1 MREFDRRTLL
11 RYSGMAAASLMLR
24 GEGFGLGQDASVTA
38 TTNAGRVRG
47 WVENGI
53 PVFRGIPYGEDTKKT
68 RFKAPLPV
76 TAWSGV
82 KECVEWSTRAPQM
95 VGERT
100 TAAGETVRTGFHLPP
115 DKGEQSEDCL
125 HVNVWTPGLRDGK
138 KRPVLFYIHGGAY
151 NNGTVNCDL
160 YDGNRLCHR
169 GDVVVVTVNHRLNA
183 FGYMYL
189 GELGGKEYADSG
201 NAGMLDIILALKWV
215 QENIAEFGGDASR
228 VLIFGQSGGG
238 AKCATLMAMPSA
250 KGLFHRV
257 LTMSGQQVTAKPTVI
272 ATEVAKDVLDRLGVK
287 YGGLDALKALPMEL
301 KALPMEKIQE
311 AARVSTA
318 WLPVIDG
325 GVLPRD
331 PFDPGAPEISAGVP
345 MILANTH
352 DETVTSAA
360 GKTGGLTW
368 EQAPEALKASVGQYL
383 GAYSPE
389 QILRRYREIYPD
401 RDAAHVVVAAAVAF
415 RAWPGQVIEAD
426 RRAADAKSQAH
437 TWVYRMDWKV
447 PFAGGGGQNWA
458 LHTIDLPFVFDNV
471 ALAPGMCGASAEEQ
485 AAAQPLA
492 TRMSEM
498 LIAFART
505 GNPNCKEVPHWPS
518 YDLKERNTMIFDSKT
533 SDSKTGDSKTGDT
546 GTGDAGTRV
555 EKDPRG
561 AERVFAAGAHY
572 RQPGT

>member
-1 MREFDRRTLL
+1 MREFDRRTVLQ
-11 RYSGMAAASLMLR
+11 YSGLAAASMMLR
-24 GEGFGLGQDASVTA
+24 GERFAFGAEAPIATTA
-38 TTNAGRVRG
+38 TGMVSGT
-47 WVENGI
+47 VENGI
-53 PVFRGIPYGEDTKKT
+53 NVFRGIPYGEDTKKT

-76 TAWSGV
+76 AAWSGA
-82 KECVEWSTRAPQM
+82 KECVEWSTRAPQLT
-95 VGERT
+95 GER
-100 TAAGETVRTGFHLPP
+100 AARGAAANSEPVRTGFHLPP

-138 KRPVLFYIHGGAY
+138 KRAVLFYIHGGAY

-189 GELGGKEYADSG
+189 GDLGGKEYADSG

-215 QENIAEFGGDASR
+215 QQNIAEFGGDASR

-238 AKCATLMAMPSA
+238 AKCATLMAMPAA

-272 ATEVAKDVLDRLGVK
+272 ANEVTKDVLDKLGVK
-287 YGGLDALKALPMEL
+287 YDQLDALRT
-301 KALPMEKIQE
+301 LPMEKIQE
-311 AARVSTA
+311 AARVSSA
-318 WLPVIDG
+318 WLPVRDG
-325 GVLPRD
+325 GTLPQD
-331 PFDPGAPEISAGVP
+331 PFDPDAPGISAGVP

-360 GKTGGLTW
+360 GRTGVLTW
-368 EQAPEALKASVGQYL
+368 EQAPEALKNSVGQYL
-383 GAYSPE
+383 GSYTPE
-389 QILRRYREIYPD
+389 QIIRRYREIYPE

-415 RAWPGQVIEAD
+415 RAWPGQVLEAD
-426 RRAADAKSQAH
+426 RRAADARSQKH
-437 TWVYRMDWKV
+437 TWVYRIDWQT
-447 PFAGGGGQNWA
+447 PFPGNWA

-471 ALAPGMCGASAEEQ
+471 ALAPGMCGTSAEEQ
-485 AAAQPLA
+485 VAAQPLA

-498 LIAFART
+498 LIAFAKT
-505 GNPNCKEVPHWPS
+505 GDPNCNAMPHWPS
-518 YDLKERNTMIFDSKT
+518 YGLKDRDTMIFDNE
-533 SDSKTGDSKTGDT
+533 
-546 GTGDAGTRV
+546 TRA
-555 EKDPRG
+555 EKDPRE

>member
-1 MREFDRRTLL
+1 VREFDRRTLL
-11 RYSGMAAASLMLR
+11 RYSGMAAASLILHGER
-24 GEGFGLGQDASVTA
+24 FAFGEGAPVA
-38 TTNAGRVRG
+38 TTTGGRVSGR
-47 WVENGI
+47 VENGI
-53 PVFRGIPYGEDTKKT
+53 NVFRGIAYGEDTRKT

-76 TAWSGV
+76 VPWSGV
-82 KECVEWSTRAPQM
+82 KECVEWPTRAPQM
-95 VGERT
+95 TAERGVTGEP
-100 TAAGETVRTGFHLPP
+100 ERTGFHLPP
-115 DKGEQSEDCL
+115 DKGPQSEDCL

-138 KRPVLFYIHGGAY
+138 KRPVLFYIHGGAFT
-151 NNGTVNCDL
+151 NGTVNCDL

-169 GDVVVVTVNHRLNA
+169 GDVVVVTVNHRLNV
-183 FGYMYL
+183 FGYLYL
-189 GELGGKEYADSG
+189 GDLGGKEYADSG

-238 AKCATLMAMPSA
+238 AKCATLMAMPAA

-272 ATEVAKDVLDRLGVK
+272 ATEVTKDALDKLGVK
-287 YGGLDALKALPMEL
+287 YGQLDALKTLPME
-301 KALPMEKIQE
+301 EIQE

-318 WLPVIDG
+318 WLPVRDG
-325 GVLPRD
+325 GALPRD
-331 PFDPGAPEISAGVP
+331 PFVPDAPGISAGVP

-360 GKTGGLTW
+360 GPTGVLTW
-368 EQAPEALKASVGQYL
+368 EQAPKALKSSVGQYL
-383 GAYSPE
+383 GSYTPE
-389 QILRRYREIYPD
+389 EIIRRYREIYPD
-401 RDAAHVVVAAAVAF
+401 RDAAHVVVAAGVAF

-426 RRAADAKSQAH
+426 RRAADARSQAH

-447 PFAGGGGQNWA
+447 PFPGRWS

-492 TRMSEM
+492 TQMSEM

-518 YDLKERNTMIFDSKT
+518 YDLKERNTMIFDSE
-533 SDSKTGDSKTGDT
+533 
-546 GTGDAGTRV
+546 TRV

-561 AERVFAAGAHY
+561 AERVLAAGAHY

>member
-1 MREFDRRTLL
+1 MREFDRRTVL
-11 RYSGMAAASLMLR
+11 RYSGMAAASMMLR
-24 GEGFGLGQDASVTA
+24 GERFAFGEDAPMA
-38 TTNAGRVRG
+38 TTTAGKISGRG
-47 WVENGI
+47 ENGI
-53 PVFRGIPYGEDTKKT
+53 NVFRGIPYGEDTQKT
-68 RFKAPLPV
+68 RFRAPLAV
-76 TAWSGV
+76 AAWSGV
-82 KECVEWSTRAPQM
+82 KECTEWSTRAPQLT
-95 VGERT
+95 GER
-100 TAAGETVRTGFHLPP
+100 AGRGVVAGAEQREGFHLPP

-138 KRPVLFYIHGGAY
+138 KRAVLFYIHGGAY

-189 GELGGKEYADSG
+189 GDLGGKEYAESG
-201 NAGMLDIILALKWV
+201 NAGMLDIVLALKWV
-215 QENIAEFGGDASR
+215 QQNIAEFGGDASR

-238 AKCATLMAMPSA
+238 AKCATLMAMPAA

-272 ATEVAKDVLDRLGVK
+272 ANEVTKDVLDKLGVK
-287 YGGLDALKALPMEL
+287 YGQLDALKALPMQL

-311 AARVSTA
+311 AARVSSA
-318 WLPVIDG
+318 WLPVMDG
-325 GVLPRD
+325 GALPRD
-331 PFDPGAPEISAGVP
+331 PFDPDAPGISAGVP

-360 GKTGGLTW
+360 GRTGEMTW
-368 EQAPEALKASVGQYL
+368 EQAPAALKNSVGQYL
-383 GAYSPE
+383 GSYTPE
-389 QILRRYREIYPD
+389 EIIRRYREIYPE

-426 RRAADAKSQAH
+426 RRAADARSQAH
-437 TWVYRMDWKV
+437 TWVYRIDWKV
-447 PFAGGGGQNWA
+447 PFPGHWA

-498 LIAFART
+498 LIAFAKT
-505 GNPNCKEVPHWPS
+505 GDPNCKEIPRWPS
-518 YDLKERNTMIFDSKT
+518 YDLKERNTMIFDNE
-533 SDSKTGDSKTGDT
+533 
-546 GTGDAGTRV
+546 TRV

-561 AERVFAAGAHY
+561 AERVFAAEAHY

>member
-1 MREFDRRTLL
+1 MREFDRRTMLQ
-11 RYSGMAAASLMLR
+11 YSGMAAAGLLLR
-24 GEGFGLGQDASVTA
+24 GERFAYGEEAPVAMTA
-38 TTNAGRVRG
+38 AGKVSGR
-47 WVENGI
+47 VENGI
-53 PVFRGIPYGEDTKKT
+53 NVFRGIPYGEDTRKT

-76 TAWSGV
+76 AAWNGV

-95 VGERT
+95 VGERAGRG
-100 TAAGETVRTGFHLPP
+100 AATGVEPVRFHLPP

-138 KRPVLFYIHGGAY
+138 KRPVIFYIHGGAY

-189 GELGGKEYADSG
+189 GDLSKEYADSG

-215 QENIAEFGGDASR
+215 QQNIAEFGGDASR

-238 AKCATLMAMPSA
+238 AKCATLMAMPAA

-272 ATEVAKDVLDRLGVK
+272 ANEVTKDVLDKLGVK
-287 YGGLDALKALPMEL
+287 YGQLDALKT
-301 KALPMEKIQE
+301 LPMEKIQE
-311 AARVSTA
+311 AARVSSA
-318 WLPVIDG
+318 WLPVRDG

-331 PFDPGAPEISAGVP
+331 PFDPDAPSISAGVP

-360 GKTGGLTW
+360 GRTGVLTW
-368 EQAPEALKASVGQYL
+368 EQAPEALKNSVGQYL
-383 GAYSPE
+383 GSYTPE
-389 QILRRYREIYPD
+389 EIIRRYREIYPE

-426 RRAADAKSQAH
+426 RRAADARSQTH
-437 TWVYRMDWKV
+437 TWVYRIDWKT
-447 PFAGGGGQNWA
+447 PFPGNWA
-458 LHTIDLPFVFDNV
+458 IHTIDLPFVFDNV
-471 ALAPGMCGASAEEQ
+471 ALAPGMCGASVEEQ

-505 GNPNCKEVPHWPS
+505 GDPNCKVIPHWPS
-518 YDLKERNTMIFDSKT
+518 YGLKERETMIFDNE
-533 SDSKTGDSKTGDT
+533 
-546 GTGDAGTRV
+546 TRV

>member
-1 MREFDRRTLL
+1 MREFDRRTML
-11 RYSGMAAASLMLR
+11 RYSGMAAAGLMLR
-24 GEGFGLGQDASVTA
+24 GERFAYGEEAPVA
-38 TTNAGRVRG
+38 TTTAGKVSGR
-47 WVENGI
+47 VENGI
-53 PVFRGIPYGEDTKKT
+53 NVFRGIPYGEDTRKT

-76 TAWSGV
+76 AGWSGV

-95 VGERT
+95 VGVRGGRG
-100 TAAGETVRTGFHLPP
+100 AASVAEPVRFHLPP
-115 DKGEQSEDCL
+115 DIGLQSEDCL

-138 KRPVLFYIHGGAY
+138 KRPVIFYIHGGAY

-189 GELGGKEYADSG
+189 GDLNKEYADSG

-215 QENIAEFGGDASR
+215 QQNIAEFGGDASR

-238 AKCATLMAMPSA
+238 AKCATLMAMPAA

-272 ATEVAKDVLDRLGVK
+272 ANEVTKDVLDKLGVK
-287 YGGLDALKALPMEL
+287 YDQLDVLKT
-301 KALPMEKIQE
+301 LPMEKIQE
-311 AARVSTA
+311 AARVSSA
-318 WLPVIDG
+318 WLPVRDG

-331 PFDPGAPEISAGVP
+331 PFDPDAPSISAGVP

-360 GKTGGLTW
+360 GRTGVLTW
-368 EQAPEALKASVGQYL
+368 EQAPEALKNSVGQYL
-383 GAYSPE
+383 GSYTPE
-389 QILRRYREIYPD
+389 EIIRRYREIYPD
-401 RDAAHVVVAAAVAF
+401 RDAAHIVVAAAVAF

-426 RRAADAKSQAH
+426 RRAADARSQAH
-437 TWVYRMDWKV
+437 TWVYRIDWKT
-447 PFAGGGGQNWA
+447 PFPGNWA
-458 LHTIDLPFVFDNV
+458 IHTIDLPFVFDNV

-492 TRMSEM
+492 TKMSEM

-505 GNPNCKEVPHWPS
+505 GDPNCKAIPHWPS
-518 YDLKERNTMIFDSKT
+518 YGLKGRETMIFDNE
-533 SDSKTGDSKTGDT
+533 
-546 GTGDAGTRV
+546 TRV

>member
-11 RYSGMAAASLMLR
+11 RYSGMAAASLMLH
-24 GEGFGLGQDASVTA
+24 GERFAFGEDAPMA
-38 TTNAGRVRG
+38 TTTGGKVSGR
-47 WVENGI
+47 VENGI
-53 PVFRGIPYGEDTKKT
+53 NVFRGIPYGEDTYKA

-76 TAWSGV
+76 AAWSGV

-100 TAAGETVRTGFHLPP
+100 GRGVATAEEPERTGFHLPP

-189 GELGGKEYADSG
+189 GDLGGKEYADSG

-215 QENIAEFGGDASR
+215 QQNIAEFGGDASR

-238 AKCATLMAMPSA
+238 AKCATLMAMPAA

-272 ATEVAKDVLDRLGVK
+272 ATEVTKDVLDKLGVK
-287 YGGLDALKALPMEL
+287 YDGLDALKALPMEL
-301 KALPMEKIQE
+301 KALPMEKLQE
-311 AARVSTA
+311 AARVSSA
-318 WLPVIDG
+318 WLPVRDG

-331 PFDPGAPEISAGVP
+331 PFDPDAPEISAGVP

-360 GKTGGLTW
+360 GKTGVLTW

-389 QILRRYREIYPD
+389 EIIRRYREIYPE

-426 RRAADAKSQAH
+426 RRAGDAKSQAH
-437 TWVYRMDWKV
+437 TWVYRIDWKA
-447 PFAGGGGQNWA
+447 PFPGHWA

-518 YDLKERNTMIFDSKT
+518 YDLKERNTMIFDSE
-533 SDSKTGDSKTGDT
+533 TGDT
-546 GTGDAGTRV
+546 ETRV

>member
-11 RYSGMAAASLMLR
+11 RYSGMAAGSLMLR
-24 GEGFGLGQDASVTA
+24 GQGFAFGQDAPMA
-38 TTNAGRVRG
+38 TTTAGGVSGR
-47 WVENGI
+47 VENGI
-53 PVFRGIPYGEDTKKT
+53 YVFRGIPYGEDTKKT

-76 TAWSGV
+76 AAWSGV

-95 VGERT
+95 MGERPGRGAVAST
-100 TAAGETVRTGFHLPP
+100 EPVKAGFHLPP

-151 NNGTVNCDL
+151 TNGTVNCDL

-189 GELGGKEYADSG
+189 AELGGKEYADSG
-201 NAGMLDIILALKWV
+201 NAGMLDIVLALKWV
-215 QENIAEFGGDASR
+215 QQNIAEFGGDASR

-238 AKCATLMAMPSA
+238 AKCATLMAMPGA
-250 KGLFHRV
+250 RGLFHRV

-272 ATEVAKDVLDRLGVK
+272 ATEVTKDVLDRLGVK
-287 YGGLDALKALPMEL
+287 YDQLDALKT
-301 KALPMEKIQE
+301 LPMEKIQE

-318 WLPVIDG
+318 WLPVMDG
-325 GVLPRD
+325 GALPRD
-331 PFDPGAPEISAGVP
+331 PFDPDAPGISAGVP

-360 GKTGGLTW
+360 GKTGELTW
-368 EQAPEALKASVGQYL
+368 EQAPGALKASVGQYL

-389 QILRRYREIYPD
+389 EIIRRYREIYPE

-426 RRAADAKSQAH
+426 RRAADARSQAH
-437 TWVYRMDWKV
+437 TWVYRIDWKV
-447 PFAGGGGQNWA
+447 PFSGQWA

-518 YDLKERNTMIFDSKT
+518 YDLKERNTMIFDS
-533 SDSKTGDSKTGDT
+533 GTGDT
-546 GTGDAGTRV
+546 ETRV

>member
-11 RYSGMAAASLMLR
+11 RYSGVAAASLMLR
-24 GEGFGLGQDASVTA
+24 GEGFGLGQDASVKA
-38 TTNAGRVRG
+38 ATNAGKVSGR
-47 WVENGI
+47 VENGI
-53 PVFRGIPYGEDTKKT
+53 HVFRGIPYGEDTKKT

-76 TAWSGV
+76 AAWSGV
-82 KECVEWSTRAPQM
+82 KECLEWSTRAPQM
-95 VGERT
+95 MGERT
-100 TAAGETVRTGFHLPP
+100 AGAGETVRTGFHLPP
-115 DKGEQSEDCL
+115 DRGEQSEDCL

-238 AKCATLMAMPSA
+238 AKCATLMAMPAA

-257 LTMSGQQVTAKPTVI
+257 LTMSGQQVTAKPMVI
-272 ATEVAKDVLDRLGVK
+272 ATEVAKDVLDKLGVK
-287 YGGLDALKALPMEL
+287 YDALKALPMEL

-311 AARVSTA
+311 AARVNAA
-318 WLPVIDG
+318 WLPVMDG

-360 GKTGGLTW
+360 GRTGVLTW

-389 QILRRYREIYPD
+389 QIIRRYREIYPD

-447 PFAGGGGQNWA
+447 PFAGGGGENWA

-505 GNPNCKEVPHWPS
+505 GDPNCKEVPHWPS
-518 YDLKERNTMIFDSKT
+518 YDLKERNTMIFDSKAG
-533 SDSKTGDSKTGDT
+533 DSKTGDSKTGDS
-546 GTGDAGTRV
+546 GMGDTGTRV

>member
-1 MREFDRRTLL
+1 
-11 RYSGMAAASLMLR
+11 MAAASMLLLSSER
-24 GEGFGLGQDASVTA
+24 FAYGEEAPVAMTA
-38 TTNAGRVRG
+38 AGKVSGR
-47 WVENGI
+47 VENGI
-53 PVFRGIPYGEDTKKT
+53 HVFRGIPYGEDTKET
-68 RFKAPLPV
+68 RFKAPMV
-76 TAWSGV
+76 VGAWSGV
-82 KECVEWSTRAPQM
+82 KECVEWSTRAPQL
-95 VGERT
+95 VGERVGRG
-100 TAAGETVRTGFHLPP
+100 AAASGEPVRTGFHLPP
-115 DKGEQSEDCL
+115 DIGEQSEDCL
-125 HVNVWTPGLRDGK
+125 HVNVWTPALRDGK

-189 GELGGKEYADSG
+189 GELGGSEYADSG

-215 QENIAEFGGDASR
+215 QKNIAEFGGDASR

-238 AKCATLMAMPSA
+238 AKCATLMAMPAA

-272 ATEVAKDVLDRLGVK
+272 ANEVTKDVLDRLGVK
-287 YGGLDALKALPMEL
+287 YDGLNALKALPMEL

-311 AARVSTA
+311 AARVSSA
-318 WLPVIDG
+318 WLPVRDG
-325 GVLPRD
+325 GALPRD
-331 PFDPGAPEISAGVP
+331 PFDPDAPGISAGVP

-360 GKTGGLTW
+360 GRTGELTW
-368 EQAPEALKASVGQYL
+368 EQAPEALKTSVGQYL

-389 QILRRYREIYPD
+389 EIIRRYREIYPE

-426 RRAADAKSQAH
+426 RRAADARSQGH
-437 TWVYRMDWKV
+437 TWVYRIDWKV
-447 PFAGGGGQNWA
+447 PFAGHWA

-485 AAAQPLA
+485 AGAQPLA
-492 TRMSEM
+492 TQMSEM

-505 GNPNCKEVPHWPS
+505 GDPNCEAIPRWPN
-518 YDLKERNTMIFDSKT
+518 YDLKERNTMIFDNE
-533 SDSKTGDSKTGDT
+533 
-546 GTGDAGTRV
+546 TRM

-561 AERVFAAGAHY
+561 AERDFAAGAHY

>member
-1 MREFDRRTLL
+1 MAWNRRDVLK
-11 RYSGMAAASLMLR
+11 GAAAASVL
-24 GEGFGLGQDASVTA
+24 FGAERFAFGQDVPLA
-38 TTNAGRVRG
+38 TTAAGNVSGR
-47 WVENGI
+47 VENGI
-53 PVFRGIPYGEDTKKT
+53 NVFRGIPYGEDTRKT
-68 RFKAPLPV
+68 RFKAPMAVAP
-76 TAWSGV
+76 WSGV
-82 KECVEWSTRAPQM
+82 KECAQWSTRAPQLSA
-95 VGERT
+95 ER
-100 TAAGETVRTGFHLPP
+100 GGDGQQERVGFHLPP

-138 KRPVLFYIHGGAY
+138 KRAVLFYIHGGAY

-189 GELGGKEYADSG
+189 GDLSKEYADSG

-215 QENIAEFGGDASR
+215 QQNITEFGGDASR

-238 AKCATLMAMPSA
+238 AKCATLMAMPAA

-257 LTMSGQQVTAKPTVI
+257 VTMSGQQVTAKPTMI
-272 ATEVAKDVLDRLGVK
+272 ANEVAKDVLDKLGVK
-287 YGGLDALKALPMEL
+287 YGELDALNTLPMER
-301 KALPMEKIQE
+301 IQE
-311 AARVSTA
+311 AARVSSA
-318 WLPVIDG
+318 WLPVMDG
-325 GVLPRD
+325 GVVPRD
-331 PFDPGAPEISAGVP
+331 PFDPDAPGISAAVP

-352 DETVTSAA
+352 DETVTAAA
-360 GKTGGLTW
+360 GRTGMLTW
-368 EQAPEALKASVGQYL
+368 EQAPEALKNSVGQYL
-383 GAYSPE
+383 GSYAPE
-389 QILRRYREIYPD
+389 QIIRRYREIYPD

-426 RRAADAKSQAH
+426 RRAANAKSQLH
-437 TWVYRMDWKV
+437 TWVYRIDWQV
-447 PFAGGGGQNWA
+447 PFAGHWS
-458 LHTIDLPFVFDNV
+458 LHTIDLPFLFDNV

-485 AAAQPLA
+485 VAAQPLA

-498 LIAFART
+498 LIAFAKT
-505 GNPNCKEVPHWPS
+505 GDPNCKAIPHWPS
-518 YDLKERNTMIFDSKT
+518 YDLKERNTMIFDNES
-533 SDSKTGDSKTGDT
+533 
-546 GTGDAGTRV
+546 RV

>member
-1 MREFDRRTLL
+1 MREFDRRAMLQ
-11 RYSGMAAASLMLR
+11 YSGMAAAGLMLR
-24 GEGFGLGQDASVTA
+24 GERFAYGEEAPVA
-38 TTNAGRVRG
+38 TTTAGKVSGR
-47 WVENGI
+47 VENGI
-53 PVFRGIPYGEDTKKT
+53 NVFRGIPYGEDTRKT

-76 TAWSGV
+76 AAWSGV

-95 VGERT
+95 VAERGGRG
-100 TAAGETVRTGFHLPP
+100 AATDVEQLRFHLPP
-115 DKGEQSEDCL
+115 DMGVQSEDCL

-138 KRPVLFYIHGGAY
+138 KRPVIFYIHGGAY

-189 GELGGKEYADSG
+189 GDLNKEYADSG

-215 QENIAEFGGDASR
+215 QQNIAEFGGDASR

-238 AKCATLMAMPSA
+238 AKCATLMAMPAA

-272 ATEVAKDVLDRLGVK
+272 ANEVTKDVLDKLGVK
-287 YGGLDALKALPMEL
+287 YDQLDALKT
-301 KALPMEKIQE
+301 LPMEKIQE
-311 AARVSTA
+311 AARVSSA
-318 WLPVIDG
+318 WLPVRDG

-331 PFDPGAPEISAGVP
+331 PFDPDTPSISAGVP

-360 GKTGGLTW
+360 GRTGVLTW
-368 EQAPEALKASVGQYL
+368 EQAPEALKNSVGQYL
-383 GAYSPE
+383 GSYTPE
-389 QILRRYREIYPD
+389 EIIRRYREIYPD
-401 RDAAHVVVAAAVAF
+401 RDAAHIVVAAAVAF

-426 RRAADAKSQAH
+426 RRAADARSQAH
-437 TWVYRMDWKV
+437 TWVYRIDWKT
-447 PFAGGGGQNWA
+447 PFPGNWA
-458 LHTIDLPFVFDNV
+458 IHTIDLPFVFDNV
-471 ALAPGMCGASAEEQ
+471 ALAPGMCGASAEEH

-492 TRMSEM
+492 TKMSEM

-505 GNPNCKEVPHWPS
+505 GDPNCKAIPHWPS
-518 YDLKERNTMIFDSKT
+518 YGLKDRETMIFDNE
-533 SDSKTGDSKTGDT
+533 
-546 GTGDAGTRV
+546 TRV

>member
-1 MREFDRRTLL
+1 MREFDRRTVL
-11 RYSGMAAASLMLR
+11 RYSGMTAASMMLH
-24 GEGFGLGQDASVTA
+24 GERFAFGQDAPVTA
-38 TTNAGRVRG
+38 TTTAGKVSGR
-47 WVENGI
+47 VENGI
-53 PVFRGIPYGEDTKKT
+53 NVFRGIPYGEDTRKT
-68 RFKAPLPV
+68 RFKAPLAV
-76 TAWSGV
+76 AAWSGV
-82 KECVEWSTRAPQM
+82 KECVEWSTRAPQLTGDRTGRGA
-95 VGERT
+95 VGE
-100 TAAGETVRTGFHLPP
+100 EQVRAGFHLPP

-138 KRPVLFYIHGGAY
+138 KRAVLFYIHGGAY

-183 FGYMYL
+183 FGYLYL

-201 NAGMLDIILALKWV
+201 NAGMLDIVLALKWV
-215 QENIAEFGGDASR
+215 QKNIAEFGGDASR

-238 AKCATLMAMPSA
+238 AKCATLMAMPAA

-272 ATEVAKDVLDRLGVK
+272 ANEVTKDVLDKLGVK
-287 YGGLDALKALPMEL
+287 YGQLDALKT
-301 KALPMEKIQE
+301 LPMEKIQE
-311 AARVSTA
+311 AARVSSA
-318 WLPVIDG
+318 WLPVMDG
-325 GVLPRD
+325 GALPRD
-331 PFDPGAPEISAGVP
+331 PFDPDASAISAGVP

-360 GKTGGLTW
+360 GRTGELTW
-368 EQAPEALKASVGQYL
+368 EQAPEALKNSVGQYL
-383 GAYSPE
+383 GSYTPE
-389 QILRRYREIYPD
+389 EIIRRYREIYPE

-426 RRAADAKSQAH
+426 RRAADVRSQPH
-437 TWVYRMDWKV
+437 TWVYRIDWKV
-447 PFAGGGGQNWA
+447 PFPGHWA

-485 AAAQPLA
+485 AVAQPLA

-505 GNPNCKEVPHWPS
+505 GDPNCKEIPRWPS
-518 YDLKERNTMIFDSKT
+518 YDLKERNTMIFDNE
-533 SDSKTGDSKTGDT
+533 
-546 GTGDAGTRV
+546 TRV
-555 EKDPRG
+555 ESDPRG

>member
-1 MREFDRRTLL
+1 
-11 RYSGMAAASLMLR
+11 
-24 GEGFGLGQDASVTA
+24 
-38 TTNAGRVRG
+38 
-47 WVENGI
+47 
-53 PVFRGIPYGEDTKKT
+53 
-68 RFKAPLPV
+68 
-76 TAWSGV
+76 
-82 KECVEWSTRAPQM
+82 
-95 VGERT
+95 
-100 TAAGETVRTGFHLPP
+100 
-115 DKGEQSEDCL
+115 
-125 HVNVWTPGLRDGK
+125 
-138 KRPVLFYIHGGAY
+138 
-151 NNGTVNCDL
+151 
-160 YDGNRLCHR
+160 
-169 GDVVVVTVNHRLNA
+169 
-183 FGYMYL
+183 
-189 GELGGKEYADSG
+189 
-201 NAGMLDIILALKWV
+201 
-215 QENIAEFGGDASR
+215 
-228 VLIFGQSGGG
+228 
-238 AKCATLMAMPSA
+238 
-250 KGLFHRV
+250 
-257 LTMSGQQVTAKPTVI
+257 
-272 ATEVAKDVLDRLGVK
+272 VK

-318 WLPVIDG
+318 WLPVMDG

-331 PFDPGAPEISAGVP
+331 PFDPEAPEISAGVP

-389 QILRRYREIYPD
+389 QIIRRYREIYPD

-426 RRAADAKSQAH
+426 QRAADAKSQAH

-458 LHTIDLPFVFDNV
+458 LHTIDLPFIFDNV

-485 AAAQPLA
+485 AAAQSLA

-505 GNPNCKEVPHWPS
+505 GNPNCKEVPRWPS
-518 YDLKERNTMIFDSKT
+518 YDLKERNTMIFDSKAG
-533 SDSKTGDSKTGDT
+533 DSKIDDSRTGDSETHDT
-546 GTGDAGTRV
+546 GTRV

>member
-1 MREFDRRTLL
+1 VRQFDRRTLL
-11 RYSGMAAASLMLR
+11 RYSGMAAASLMLHGER
-24 GEGFGLGQDASVTA
+24 FAFGEGAPVA
-38 TTNAGRVRG
+38 TTTGGRVSGR
-47 WVENGI
+47 VENGI
-53 PVFRGIPYGEDTKKT
+53 NVFRGIAYGEDTQKT

-76 TAWSGV
+76 VPWSGV
-82 KECVEWSTRAPQM
+82 KECVEWPTRAPQM
-95 VGERT
+95 TAERGVTGEP
-100 TAAGETVRTGFHLPP
+100 ERTGFHMPP
-115 DKGEQSEDCL
+115 DKGPQSEDCL

-138 KRPVLFYIHGGAY
+138 KRPVLFYIHGGAFT
-151 NNGTVNCDL
+151 NGTVNCDL

-169 GDVVVVTVNHRLNA
+169 GDVVVVTVNHRLNL

-189 GELGGKEYADSG
+189 GDLGGKEYADSG

-215 QENIAEFGGDASR
+215 QQNIAEFGGDASR

-238 AKCATLMAMPSA
+238 AKCATLMAMPAA

-257 LTMSGQQVTAKPTVI
+257 LTMSGQQVTAKSMVI
-272 ATEVAKDVLDRLGVK
+272 ANEVAKDALDKLGVK
-287 YGGLDALKALPMEL
+287 YGQLDALKT
-301 KALPMEKIQE
+301 LPMEKIQE
-311 AARVSTA
+311 AARVTTA
-318 WLPVIDG
+318 WLPVMDG
-325 GVLPRD
+325 GALPRG
-331 PFDPGAPEISAGVP
+331 PFDPDAPGISAGVP

-352 DETVTSAA
+352 DETVTAAA
-360 GKTGGLTW
+360 GPTGVLTW
-368 EQAPEALKASVGQYL
+368 EQAPAALKSSVGQYL
-383 GAYSPE
+383 GSYTPE
-389 QILRRYREIYPD
+389 EIIRRYREIYPE
-401 RDAAHVVVAAAVAF
+401 RDAAHVVVAAACAF

-426 RRAADAKSQAH
+426 RRAADARSQAH

-447 PFAGGGGQNWA
+447 PFPGHWS

-471 ALAPGMCGASAEEQ
+471 ALAPGMCGPSAEEQ

-533 SDSKTGDSKTGDT
+533 GDSE
-546 GTGDAGTRV
+546 TRV

>member
-1 MREFDRRTLL
+1 M
-11 RYSGMAAASLMLR
+11 MLR
-24 GEGFGLGQDASVTA
+24 EGFALGQDAPVTA
-38 TTNAGRVRG
+38 TTNAGKVSG
-47 WVENGI
+47 QVENGI
-53 PVFRGIPYGEDTKKT
+53 NVFRGIPFGEDTKKT
-68 RFKAPLPV
+68 RFKAPVPV
-76 TAWSGV
+76 AAWSGV

-95 VGERT
+95 VGERVGRG
-100 TAAGETVRTGFHLPP
+100 AASSEEPELTGFHLPP
-115 DKGEQSEDCL
+115 DKGPQSEDCL

-189 GELGGKEYADSG
+189 GDLGGELGGKEYADSG

-215 QENIAEFGGDASR
+215 QQNIAEFGGDASR

-238 AKCATLMAMPSA
+238 AKCATLMAMPGA

-272 ATEVAKDVLDRLGVK
+272 ANEVTKDVLDKLGVK
-287 YGGLDALKALPMEL
+287 YGGLDALKALPIEL
-301 KALPMEKIQE
+301 KALPMERIQE
-311 AARVSTA
+311 AARVSAA
-318 WLPVIDG
+318 WLPVRDG

-331 PFDPGAPEISAGVP
+331 PFDPDAPEISAGVP

-360 GKTGGLTW
+360 GKTGVLTW
-368 EQAPEALKASVGQYL
+368 EQAPGALKASVGQYL

-389 QILRRYREIYPD
+389 EIIRRYREIYPE

-426 RRAADAKSQAH
+426 RRAADARSQAH
-437 TWVYRMDWKV
+437 TWVYRIDWKV
-447 PFAGGGGQNWA
+447 PFAGHWS

-518 YDLKERNTMIFDSKT
+518 YDLKERNTMIFDSE
-533 SDSKTGDSKTGDT
+533 TGDT
-546 GTGDAGTRV
+546 ETRV

>member
-11 RYSGMAAASLMLR
+11 RYSGMAAASMMLR
-24 GEGFGLGQDASVTA
+24 AERFAYGEEAPVA
-38 TTNAGRVRG
+38 TTTAGKVSGR
-47 WVENGI
+47 VENGI
-53 PVFRGIPYGEDTKKT
+53 NVFRGIPYGEDTQKT

-76 TAWSGV
+76 AAWSGA
-82 KECVEWSTRAPQM
+82 KECVEWSTRAPQLT
-95 VGERT
+95 GERAGRGA
-100 TAAGETVRTGFHLPP
+100 AAGAEREGFHLPP

-125 HVNVWTPGLRDGK
+125 HVNVWTPGMRDGK
-138 KRPVLFYIHGGAY
+138 KRAVLFYIHGGAY

-189 GELGGKEYADSG
+189 GELGGPEYSDSG

-215 QENIAEFGGDASR
+215 QQNIAEFGGDASR

-238 AKCATLMAMPSA
+238 AKCATLMAMPAA

-272 ATEVAKDVLDRLGVK
+272 ANEVTKDVLDKLGLK
-287 YGGLDALKALPMEL
+287 YDQLDALKT
-301 KALPMEKIQE
+301 LPMEKIQE
-311 AARVSTA
+311 AARVSSA
-318 WLPVIDG
+318 WLPVRDG
-325 GVLPRD
+325 GSLPRD
-331 PFDPGAPEISAGVP
+331 PFDPDAPGISAGVP
-345 MILANTH
+345 MMLANTH

-360 GKTGGLTW
+360 GRTGELTW
-368 EQAPEALKASVGQYL
+368 EQAPEALKTSVGQYL
-383 GAYSPE
+383 GAYTPE
-389 QILRRYREIYPD
+389 EIIRRYREIYPD
-401 RDAAHVVVAAAVAF
+401 RDAAHIVVAAAVAF

-426 RRAADAKSQAH
+426 RRAADAKSQPH
-437 TWVYRMDWKV
+437 TWVYRIDWQV
-447 PFAGGGGQNWA
+447 PFPGHWA

-471 ALAPGMCGASAEEQ
+471 ALAPGMCGARAEEQ

-498 LIAFART
+498 LIEFART
-505 GNPNCKEVPHWPS
+505 GDPNCKAIPLWPS
-518 YDLKERNTMIFDSKT
+518 YDLKERNTMIFDNE
-533 SDSKTGDSKTGDT
+533 
-546 GTGDAGTRV
+546 TRV

>member
-11 RYSGMAAASLMLR
+11 RCSGMAAASLMLLR
-24 GEGFGLGQDASVTA
+24 GERFAYGEDAPVA
-38 TTNAGRVRG
+38 TTAAGKVSGR
-47 WVENGI
+47 VENGI
-53 PVFRGIPYGEDTKKT
+53 NVFRGIPYGEDTKKT
-68 RFKAPLPV
+68 RFKAPMV
-76 TAWSGV
+76 VGAWTGV
-82 KECVEWSTRAPQM
+82 KECVEWSTRAPQL
-95 VGERT
+95 VGERVGRG
-100 TAAGETVRTGFHLPP
+100 AVASGEPVRTGFHLPP
-115 DKGEQSEDCL
+115 DIGEQSEDCL

-189 GELGGKEYADSG
+189 GELGGSEYADSG

-215 QENIAEFGGDASR
+215 QNNIAEFGGDASR

-238 AKCATLMAMPSA
+238 AKCATLMAMPGA

-272 ATEVAKDVLDRLGVK
+272 ANEVTKDVLDRLGVK
-287 YGGLDALKALPMEL
+287 YDGLDAL

-311 AARVSTA
+311 AARVSSA
-318 WLPVIDG
+318 WLPVRDG
-325 GVLPRD
+325 GALPRD
-331 PFDPGAPEISAGVP
+331 PFDPDAPGISAGVP

-360 GKTGGLTW
+360 GRTGELTW
-368 EQAPEALKASVGQYL
+368 EQAPEALKTSVGQYL

-389 QILRRYREIYPD
+389 EIIRRYREIYPE

-426 RRAADAKSQAH
+426 RRAADARSQAH
-437 TWVYRMDWKV
+437 TWVYRIDWKV
-447 PFAGGGGQNWA
+447 PFAGHWA

-485 AAAQPLA
+485 AGAQPLA

-505 GNPNCKEVPHWPS
+505 GDPNCKAVPRWPS
-518 YDLKERNTMIFDSKT
+518 YGLKDRDTMIFDS
-533 SDSKTGDSKTGDT
+533 GTGDT
-546 GTGDAGTRV
+546 ETRV

-561 AERVFAAGAHY
+561 EERVFAAGAHY

>member
-1 MREFDRRTLL
+1 ML
-11 RYSGMAAASLMLR
+11 RYSGMAAASMMLR
-24 GEGFGLGQDASVTA
+24 GERFAYGEAAPLA
-38 TTNAGRVRG
+38 TTTAGKVSG
-47 WVENGI
+47 TVENGVN
-53 PVFRGIPYGEDTKKT
+53 VFRGIPYGEDTQKT

-76 TAWSGV
+76 PAWSGV
-82 KECVEWSTRAPQM
+82 KECVEWSTRAPQLT
-95 VGERT
+95 GERVRES
-100 TAAGETVRTGFHLPP
+100 AAGTEVPRTGFHLPP
-115 DKGEQSEDCL
+115 DKGLQSEDCL
-125 HVNVWTPGLRDGK
+125 HLNVWTPGLRDGK

-183 FGYMYL
+183 FGYIYL
-189 GELGGKEYADSG
+189 AELGGKEYADSG

-215 QENIAEFGGDASR
+215 QQNIAEFGGDASR

-238 AKCATLMAMPSA
+238 AKCATLMAMPAA

-257 LTMSGQQVTAKPTVI
+257 VTMSGQQVTAKPTVI
-272 ATEVAKDVLDRLGVK
+272 ANEVTKDVLDKLGVK
-287 YGGLDALKALPMEL
+287 YDQLDALKT
-301 KALPMEKIQE
+301 LPMEKIQE
-311 AARVSTA
+311 AARVSSA
-318 WLPVIDG
+318 WLPIRDG
-325 GVLPRD
+325 GALPRD
-331 PFDPGAPEISAGVP
+331 PFDPDAPGISAGVP

-360 GKTGGLTW
+360 GPTGMLTW
-368 EQAPEALKASVGQYL
+368 EQAPEALRVSVGQYL
-383 GAYSPE
+383 GAYTPE
-389 QILRRYREIYPD
+389 QVIRRYREIYPE

-415 RAWPGQVIEAD
+415 RAWPGQVIEAE
-426 RRAADAKSQAH
+426 RRAADARSQMR
-437 TWVYRMDWKV
+437 TWVYRIDWKV
-447 PFAGGGGQNWA
+447 PFSGHWA

-471 ALAPGMCGASAEEQ
+471 LLAPGMCGASAEEQ

-505 GNPNCKEVPHWPS
+505 GNPNCREMPQWPS
-518 YDLKERNTMIFDSKT
+518 YDLKERNTMIFD
-533 SDSKTGDSKTGDT
+533 
-546 GTGDAGTRV
+546 AETRV

>member
-1 MREFDRRTLL
+1 MREFDRRTVL
-11 RYSGMAAASLMLR
+11 RYSGIAAASMML
-24 GEGFGLGQDASVTA
+24 GERAAFGEDAPMA
-38 TTNAGRVRG
+38 TTAAGKVSGRV
-47 WVENGI
+47 ESGI
-53 PVFRGIPYGEDTKKT
+53 NVFRGIPYGEDTNKT

-76 TAWSGV
+76 AAWSGV

-95 VGERT
+95 LGERT
-100 TAAGETVRTGFHLPP
+100 GRGGGASGEPVRAAFHLPP

-138 KRPVLFYIHGGAY
+138 RRPVLFYIHGGAY

-189 GELGGKEYADSG
+189 GDLGGKEYADSG

-215 QENIAEFGGDASR
+215 QQNIAEFGGDASR

-238 AKCATLMAMPSA
+238 AKCATLMAMPAA
-250 KGLFHRV
+250 KGLFHRA

-272 ATEVAKDVLDRLGVK
+272 ANEVTKDVLDKLGVK
-287 YGGLDALKALPMEL
+287 YDQLDALKT
-301 KALPMEKIQE
+301 LPMEKIQE
-311 AARVSTA
+311 AARVSSA
-318 WLPVIDG
+318 WLPVRDG
-325 GVLPRD
+325 GALPRD
-331 PFDPGAPEISAGVP
+331 PFDPDAPGISAGVP

-360 GKTGGLTW
+360 GRTGVLTW
-368 EQAPEALKASVGQYL
+368 EQAPEALKTSVGQYL
-383 GAYSPE
+383 GSYTPE
-389 QILRRYREIYPD
+389 EIIRRYREIYPE
-401 RDAAHVVVAAAVAF
+401 RDAAHIVVAAAVAF

-426 RRAADAKSQAH
+426 RRAADVRSQAR
-437 TWVYRMDWKV
+437 TWVYRIDWKT
-447 PFAGGGGQNWA
+447 PFPGNWA

-505 GNPNCKEVPHWPS
+505 GDPNCKAIPRWPS
-518 YDLKERNTMIFDSKT
+518 YDLKERNTIIFDNE
-533 SDSKTGDSKTGDT
+533 
-546 GTGDAGTRV
+546 TRV
-555 EKDPRG
+555 DKDPRG
-561 AERVFAAGAHY
+561 AERIFAAGAHY

>member
-1 MREFDRRTLL
+1 MREFDRRTML
-11 RYSGMAAASLMLR
+11 RYSGMAAASMMLR
-24 GEGFGLGQDASVTA
+24 GERFAFGEDVSVA
-38 TTNAGRVRG
+38 TTTAGKVSGR
-47 WVENGI
+47 VENGI
-53 PVFRGIPYGEDTKKT
+53 HVFRGIPYGADTRMT

-76 TAWSGV
+76 AAWSEV
-82 KECVEWSTRAPQM
+82 KECVEWSTRAPQLT
-95 VGERT
+95 GER
-100 TAAGETVRTGFHLPP
+100 AGRGADASGEPVRAGFHLPP

-125 HVNVWTPGLRDGK
+125 HLNVWTPALRDGK

-189 GELGGKEYADSG
+189 GDLGGKEYTDSG
-201 NAGMLDIILALKWV
+201 NAGMLDIVLALKWV
-215 QENIAEFGGDASR
+215 QQNIAEFGGDASR

-257 LTMSGQQVTAKPTVI
+257 VTMSGQQVTAKPTVI
-272 ATEVAKDVLDRLGVK
+272 ANEVTKDVLDKLGVK
-287 YGGLDALKALPMEL
+287 YDQLDALKT
-301 KALPMEKIQE
+301 LPMEKIQE
-311 AARVSTA
+311 AARVSSA
-318 WLPVIDG
+318 WLPVRDG

-331 PFDPGAPEISAGVP
+331 PFDPDAPGISSGVP

-360 GKTGGLTW
+360 GRTGVLTW
-368 EQAPEALKASVGQYL
+368 EQAPEALKNSVGQYL
-383 GAYSPE
+383 GSYTPE
-389 QILRRYREIYPD
+389 QIIRRYREIYPD
-401 RDAAHVVVAAAVAF
+401 RDAAHIVVAAAVAF

-426 RRAADAKSQAH
+426 RRAADARSQPH
-437 TWVYRMDWKV
+437 TWVYRIDWKV
-447 PFAGGGGQNWA
+447 PFPGNWS
-458 LHTIDLPFVFDNV
+458 LHTIDLPFLFDNV

-498 LIAFART
+498 LIEFARA
-505 GNPNCKEVPHWPS
+505 GDPNGKEIPHWPS
-518 YDLKERNTMIFDSKT
+518 YDLKERNTMIFDNE
-533 SDSKTGDSKTGDT
+533 
-546 GTGDAGTRV
+546 TRV

>member
-11 RYSGMAAASLMLR
+11 RYSGLAAASLMLH
-24 GEGFGLGQDASVTA
+24 GERFAFGEDAPVA
-38 TTNAGRVRG
+38 TTSGGKVSGR
-47 WVENGI
+47 VENGI
-53 PVFRGIPYGEDTKKT
+53 KVFRGIPYGEDTKKT

-76 TAWSGV
+76 AAWSGV

-95 VGERT
+95 SAERGAGGEQQER
-100 TAAGETVRTGFHLPP
+100 VGFHLPP
-115 DKGEQSEDCL
+115 DKGLQSEDCL

-169 GDVVVVTVNHRLNA
+169 GDVVVVTVNHRLNV

-189 GELGGKEYADSG
+189 AELGGKEYADSG
-201 NAGMLDIILALKWV
+201 NAGMLDIVLALKWV
-215 QENIAEFGGDASR
+215 QENIAEFGGDRSR

-272 ATEVAKDVLDRLGVK
+272 ANEVTKDALDKMGVK
-287 YGGLDALKALPMEL
+287 YDQLDPLMT
-301 KALPMEKIQE
+301 LPMEKIQE

-318 WLPVIDG
+318 WLPVMDG
-325 GVLPRD
+325 GVFPRD
-331 PFDPGAPEISAGVP
+331 PFDPDAPGLSAAVP

-352 DETVTSAA
+352 DETVTAAA
-360 GKTGGLTW
+360 GPTGVLTW
-368 EQAPEALKASVGQYL
+368 EQARAALKNSVGQFL
-383 GAYSPE
+383 GSYTPE
-389 QILRRYREIYPD
+389 EIIRRYREIYPE
-401 RDAAHVVVAAAVAF
+401 RDAAHVVVAAACAF

-426 RRAADAKSQAH
+426 RRAADPQSQTH
-437 TWVYRMDWKV
+437 TWVYRMDWKT
-447 PFAGGGGQNWA
+447 PFPGNWSQ
-458 LHTIDLPFVFDNV
+458 HTIDLPFVFDNV

-485 AAAQPLA
+485 TAAQPLA

-505 GNPNCKEVPHWPS
+505 GDPNCRGVPKWPS
-518 YDLKERNTMIFDSKT
+518 YDLKERNTMIFDN
-533 SDSKTGDSKTGDT
+533 D
-546 GTGDAGTRV
+546 TRV

-561 AERVFAAGAHY
+561 AERVFVAGAHY